1 MFIVVSEV
9 QPTSEDGPTLKTKQ
23 PKSKKQAEVDLDF
36 TGSLDLEKNLLD
48 IFAPPK
54 NPKSLLLPES
64 RVPCN
69 TKLPEDC
76 HYQPEDLVK
85 LFLLPNVK
93 VFFEDMVISFIVLC
107 WSGVIFICLIISFL
121 SLVSWEED
129 KKVLR

>member
-36 TGSLDLEKNLLD
+36 TGSLEKNLLD

-54 NPKSLLLPES
+54 NPKTLLLPES

-93 VFFEDMVISFIVLC
+93 VFFEDMEISFIVLC
-107 WSGVIFICLIISFL
+107 WSGVIFICL
-121 SLVSWEED
+121 
-129 KKVLR
+129 